1 MMKFGIPPKCP
12 PRRGFRSW
20 REGLANILGGAVW
33 AGSAVLIYEEV
44 VDGRLVSDPSRGLV
58 LVYWVLIWSPLLV
71 ASFIW
76 QRWGRAA
83 FPLEESANDP
93 SK

>member
-1 MMKFGIPPKCP
+1 M
-12 PRRGFRSW
+12 
-20 REGLANILGGAVW
+20 GGAVW
-33 AGSAVLIYEEV
+33 AGLAVLIYEEV

-58 LVYWVLIWSPLLV
+58 LVYWVLIWSPLFV